1 MTTRPSCLKQRP
13 SQSSPRLRRGPAR
26 PAHGMGLL
34 EILISLS
41 ITALLLIACATAF
54 SASASAIN
62 NNDAFFR
69 CTQAGRVTLGQIL
82 AEIRNCDS
90 LDMSQ
95 AKTIKIIRAAPSAQN
110 GAVQKYSAQPN
121 EVSRA
126 FVYDS
131 TNKRITLQI
140 TYTATVSP
148 VYELTTNVSACSFG
162 PADMGTDYNGLSI
175 PIHVPI
181 SITISTGGNTVALTG
196 SAVPRRAT
204 TY

>member
-1 MTTRPSCLKQRP
+1 MNTQVKQRNVVT
-13 SQSSPRLRRGPAR
+13 RRAEAR
-26 PAHGMGLL
+26 RSRGMSLL
-34 EILISLS
+34 EVLISLV
-41 ITALLLIACATAF
+41 IAAMLLTACATAF
-54 SASASAIN
+54 TASAGAIN

-69 CTQAGRVTLGQIL
+69 CTQAGRVTLSQIL

-95 AKTIKIIRAAPSAQN
+95 SNTIKIIRAAPSAQS
-110 GAVQKYSAQPN
+110 GAVQKYAAQPN

-131 TNKRITLQI
+131 SKKRITLQI
-140 TYTATVSP
+140 TYTTSVSP
-148 VYELTTNVSACSFG
+148 VYELTRNVSACSFG
-162 PADMGTDYNGLSI
+162 PADMGTDYNGLTI
-175 PIHVPI
+175 PVHVPI
-181 SITISTGGNTVALTG
+181 AITISTGGNSVMLDG

>member
-1 MTTRPSCLKQRP
+1 
-13 SQSSPRLRRGPAR
+13 
-26 PAHGMGLL
+26 MGLL
-34 EILISLS
+34 EVTVSLT
-41 ITALLLIACATAF
+41 IVAMLLLACATAF
-54 SASASAIN
+54 TASASAIN

-69 CTQAGRVTLGQIL
+69 CTQAARVTLGQIL

-95 AKTIKIIRAAPSAQN
+95 AKTIRIVRAASSAQN
-110 GAVQKYSAQPN
+110 GAVQKYAAQPN

-131 TNKRITLQI
+131 TNKKITLQI
-140 TYTATVSP
+140 TYTTSVSP

-162 PADMGTDYNGLSI
+162 PVDMGSDYNGLSI

-181 SITISTGGNTVALTG
+181 SITISTGGNTVALNG
-196 SAVPRRAT
+196 SAMPRRAMK
-204 TY
+204 Y